1 MFRFFRSAN
10 LRQDASPD
18 ATDDCDLAA
27 LRKYQRGVLLGGG
40 CLLSIAIVA
49 GLIALALFHADGF
62 AARRSEALQ
71 RSRAIVEAHLAAS
84 DAAHLRLLSMAEYAW
99 RHRPDNDARTLEVD
113 RANYLR
119 AGQRA
124 VMTAGTE
131 SVPQTVLGAGT
142 DAWPVDRLDRYLMLA
157 HSLSIIR
164 RLGGA
169 GGRSSESESSFFL
182 DPRGQLLVLGE
193 GMSEQHLLSATGE
206 KDRAQ
211 LIGRLAALSRT
222 GVDDAEAYGTHATR
236 MELVRHP
243 VSGAPAIAS
252 ALVARDGA
260 TVIGTFVTLESTA
273 PLSRAMR
280 IADGGVSFVLTGD
293 GRVVAG
299 TGSPKALD
307 LGEVTRHLLDAEHK
321 GRTLA
326 TFRQGLRFFQVVRIE
341 EADWAL
347 VSTYCI
353 DDVIADGQRLYIA
366 AASLAFGLLLG
377 LWTLLAWLHWRAFG
391 PALARAARVY
401 QGEQLSRAL
410 IQLSPVG
417 LCLLDR
423 HSGDPVVQNDMMR
436 QLAAAAERR
445 GAMLYARM
453 VDQASAILLLPD
465 TTIAEFEVSVPDPHG
480 QAPVVLLVGA
490 TSASY
495 QGRMVLLCAVRDL
508 SARIELEQ
516 QQKQARESAEAASRA
531 KSRFLAAMS
540 HEIRTP
546 LHGILGHLEL
556 LGRSAL
562 DDNQQ
567 ARLRRIT
574 QAADSL
580 LQIINDV
587 LDFSRAESGHLDLVA
602 ETFEPVTLLERVAL
616 LFSPLAEAKGLVL
629 DVMVDDAVPARLVG
643 PQARIEQVL
652 RNLVSNAVKF
662 TPSGR
667 VELRA
672 DWVPDADGSQ
682 LQLQVIDSGIGM
694 TETQMA
700 RLFQPY
706 VQADASIITR
716 FGGSGLGLSLCR
728 ELSSCMGGTIHAS
741 STPGVGSVF
750 TFCIPVQAVPATVT
764 LPLADRSVLLSSSA
778 SGWRDEL
785 RRRLERWGATVIIV
799 SGADAWPAEHWEAH
813 VPLVAFERSPAR
825 TEVASRAERRR
836 VILVSADGPLKP
848 QVRGNAWRVSCYSSD
863 GLLQALLVSSQR
875 GVPTLAVERG
885 MH

>member
-1 MFRFFRSAN
+1 MFRIFRSPRLCQHAT
-10 LRQDASPD
+10 PD
-18 ATDDCDLAA
+18 VIDDCDLAA

-40 CLLSIAIVA
+40 CLLSTVIVA
-49 GLIALALFHADGF
+49 GLIALAQFHSDGF

-71 RSRAIVEAHLAAS
+71 RSRAIVEAHFAAS
-84 DAAHLRLLSMAEYAW
+84 DAAHVRLLSMAEYAW
-99 RHRPDNDARTLEVD
+99 RHRPDSDVRTLESD
-113 RANYLR
+113 RASYLR

-124 VMTAGTE
+124 VMTAGAE
-131 SVPQTVLGAGT
+131 SVPQTVLGVGT
-142 DAWPVDRLDRYLMLA
+142 DTWPVDRLDRYLMLA

-164 RLGGA
+164 QLGGS
-169 GGRSSESESSFFL
+169 GGQSSESESSFFL

-193 GMSEQHLLSATGE
+193 GMTEQRLLSATGG

-211 LIGRLAALSRT
+211 LIERLAALSKT
-222 GVDDAEAYGTHATR
+222 GDHGPDAYGTHPTR

-243 VSGAPAIAS
+243 VSHAPAIAS

-260 TVIGTFVTLESTA
+260 TLIGTFVTLESTA
-273 PLSRAMR
+273 PLSRALR
-280 IADGGVSFVLTGD
+280 IGDGGASFVLTGD

-299 TGSPKALD
+299 TSSPKELD
-307 LGEVTRHLLDAEHK
+307 LGAVTQHLRQAERK
-321 GRTLA
+321 GRTLN
-326 TFRQGLRFFQVVRIE
+326 TFRQGLRFYQVVRVK
-341 EADWAL
+341 EADWVL
-347 VSTYCI
+347 ISTYCVA
-353 DDVIADGQRLYIA
+353 DVIADGQRLYIA

-417 LCLLDR
+417 LCLLER
-423 HSGDPVVQNDMMR
+423 HTGDPVVQNDMML
-436 QLAAAAERR
+436 QLAATADRR
-445 GAMLYARM
+445 GVMLYARM
-453 VDQASAILLLPD
+453 VEQASAILSLPNI
-465 TTIAEFEVSVPDPHG
+465 TVAEFEITVPDPQG
-480 QAPVVLLVGA
+480 LAPVVLLVGA
-490 TSASY
+490 TSANY

-516 QQKQARESAEAASRA
+516 HQKRAREAAEAASRA

-556 LGRSAL
+556 LGRAAL
-562 DDNQQ
+562 DENQQ
-567 ARLRRIT
+567 ARIRRIT

-587 LDFSRAESGHLDLVA
+587 LDFSRAESGRLDLVP
-602 ETFEPVTLLERVAL
+602 ETFEPVALLERVAL

-629 DVMVDDAVPARLVG
+629 DVIVDDAVPVRLIG
-643 PQARIEQVL
+643 PQARMEQVL

-672 DWVPDADGSQ
+672 DWLPDADPSQ

-694 TETQMA
+694 TKTQIA

-728 ELSSCMGGTIHAS
+728 ELSSCMGGAIQAS

-750 TFCIPVQAVPATVT
+750 TFCVPVQVAPATGAR
-764 LPLADRSVLLSSSA
+764 PLADRSVLLSSSA

-785 RRRLERWGATVIIV
+785 RRRLEHWGAAVIIV
-799 SGADAWPAEHWEAH
+799 NEADTLPAGKWGAH
-813 VPLVAFERSPAR
+813 VPLVTFERCSAGSDLASM
-825 TEVASRAERRR
+825 TETRR
-836 VILVSADGPLKP
+836 VILVTADGPLKP
-848 QVRGNAWRVSCYSSD
+848 QVRGNAWRVSCYSND

-875 GVPTLAVERG
+875 GGVTLAAEG
-885 MH
+885 CMH